1 MAADSTNND
10 TDFQFQLVP
19 YEDEEAEE
27 ALSLCDLPL
36 DNEAQE
42 FHELSSKFLKARC
55 SSSEFF
61 EFFSEN
67 SSDSFMCSAED
78 IIVCGKLIPFKE
90 NTPTPQAPKSSSNS
104 KHDYQKKQTGF
115 RRRSESLSGI
125 QGPVTRSNSTKNK
138 IMMTNSRSL
147 DYRKLQRQSSMV
159 SPVPEME
166 RNPSVRSV
174 GSSKSDKKSTSS
186 GKPKWSFLMFGIVKF
201 PAEMDLSDIKSR
213 QVRKNPSTSLFP
225 DTSVGKCSSVSRS
238 NSGNKGSWK
247 LLRAL
252 SCKDHASVSVTAS
265 YYVAQV

>member
-1 MAADSTNND
+1 MGDDDTKN
-10 TDFQFQLVP
+10 TDFQFQQDP

-42 FHELSSKFLKARC
+42 FHDLSAKFLTARR

-61 EFFSEN
+61 EFFSDH

-90 NTPTPQAPKSSSNS
+90 NTRTTHAPKPSSNP
-104 KHDYQKKQTGF
+104 KNDHQKKQTAF
-115 RRRSESLSGI
+115 RRRSESLSGL
-125 QGPVTRSNSTKNK
+125 QSTVTRSSSTKNK

-166 RNPSVRSV
+166 RNSSVRSV
-174 GSSKSDKKSTSS
+174 GSSKSDKKSTST
-186 GKPKWSFLMFGIVKF
+186 GKPKWSFLLFGIVKF

-213 QVRKNPSTSLFP
+213 QVRKTPSTTLFP
-225 DTSVGKCSSVSRS
+225 DAAVGKCPMSRS
-238 NSGNKGSWK
+238 SSGNKGSWK
-247 LLRAL
+247 LLKAL
-252 SCKDHASVSVTAS
+252 SCKDHGSVAVTTS
-265 YYVAQV
+265 YYVSQV

>member
-1 MAADSTNND
+1 MGDDNTNNA
-10 TDFQFQLVP
+10 DFQFQRDS

-42 FHELSSKFLKARC
+42 FDDLSTKFLKARC

-61 EFFSEN
+61 EFFSDH

-90 NTPTPQAPKSSSNS
+90 NTPSPQAPKAKP
-104 KHDYQKKQTGF
+104 KHDHQKEQTAF

-125 QGPVTRSNSTKNK
+125 ETPVTRSSSSKNK

-147 DYRKLQRQSSMV
+147 DYRKLHRQSSMV

-166 RNPSVRSV
+166 RNSSVRSV

-186 GKPKWSFLMFGIVKF
+186 GKPKWSFLLFGIVKF

-213 QVRKNPSTSLFP
+213 QERKNPSTILFP
-225 DTSVGKCSSVSRS
+225 DTSSGKCSSVSRS

-252 SCKDHASVSVTAS
+252 GCQDHASVSVTAS
-265 YYVAQV
+265 FYVSEV

>member
-1 MAADSTNND
+1 MGDDNTNN
-10 TDFQFQLVP
+10 TDFQFQPDP
-19 YEDEEAEE
+19 YEDEEAED

-36 DNEAQE
+36 DTEAE
-42 FHELSSKFLKARC
+42 DFHDLSSKFLNARC

-61 EFFSEN
+61 EFFSDH
-67 SSDSFMCSAED
+67 SSDSFMRSAED
-78 IIVCGKLIPFKE
+78 IIVCGKLIPFKD
-90 NTPTPQAPKSSSNS
+90 NTPTPQAPKPSSNP
-104 KHDYQKKQTGF
+104 KHDHQKKQTAF

-125 QGPVTRSNSTKNK
+125 QSTVTRSSSTKNK

-147 DYRKLQRQSSMV
+147 DYRKLHRQSSMV

-166 RNPSVRSV
+166 RNSSVRSV

-186 GKPKWSFLMFGIVKF
+186 GKPKWSFLLFGIVKF

-213 QVRKNPSTSLFP
+213 QVRKNPSTTLFP
-225 DTSVGKCSSVSRS
+225 DTSVGKCPSVSRS

-252 SCKDHASVSVTAS
+252 SCKDHASVSVTTS
-265 YYVAQV
+265 YYVSQV